1 MEKEQRIKFMKAT
14 TEQDT
19 LDQYSLA
26 TSIVGFVAHDVPTRQ
41 AWLVSNPDIDF
52 IVRDQ
57 GKLVGFI
64 NMLPVKHE
72 TIMRFMSGEIRGWDI
87 PGEDVLPYTSDSS
100 VECIVMGMGTT
111 PEAEAGKRAYYGRRL
126 INGVVRSLQELAA
139 NNVTITKFYATS
151 ATPTGIAILKNA
163 GFQEIGRIGKRIA
176 FELDVV
182 RSDTRLAK
190 HYGTILERARAG
202 ASH

>member
-19 LDQYSLA
+19 LDQYTLA

-64 NMLPVKHE
+64 NLLPVKHE

-87 PGEDVLPYTSDSS
+87 PGEDVLPYTSGSS

-111 PEAEAGKRAYYGRRL
+111 PKAEGE
-126 INGVVRSLQELAA
+126 NGPTMAEGLSVGWYASFKSWRQRMSRSQNSMPLAPHRQA
-139 NNVTITKFYATS
+139 
-151 ATPTGIAILKNA
+151 
-163 GFQEIGRIGKRIA
+163 
-176 FELDVV
+176 
-182 RSDTRLAK
+182 
-190 HYGTILERARAG
+190 
-202 ASH
+202 